1 MKGINKVEN
10 KRLGKGLDAIFGENL
25 SEILEEMQ
33 QDENSLR
40 NEIKVLDIRP
50 NPYQP
55 RKNFDR
61 EKLTELAQSIKEHG
75 VFTPILV
82 RQGITGYELIAGER
96 RLRACKEAGLE
107 TIPAIILELSDE
119 KMMEISVLENIQRED
134 LNAIEEATA
143 YNTLLVNLAYTQ
155 DQLAQRLGKS
165 RTHITNML
173 RILRLPQEI
182 QQMVMDEKLTMGHVR
197 PLVTIE
203 DKHQIVELA
212 EKIIKNNLSVR
223 EVEQLL
229 KPSESKPKA
238 ETKPDIFLDNVKHI
252 IENKLQTK
260 IEVSK
265 NKVVI
270 HYEDVDDLNRILE
283 LIDCLETE
291 NN

>member
-1 MKGINKVEN
+1 MEN

-40 NEIKVLDIRP
+40 NEIKVIDIRP

-182 QQMVMDEKLTMGHVR
+182 QQMVTEDKLTMGHVR
-197 PLVTIE
+197 PLITLDDENKMVT
-203 DKHQIVELA
+203 LA
-212 EKIIKNNLSVR
+212 EKIIKEGLSVR

-229 KPSESKPKA
+229 KPSEAKPKA
-238 ETKPDIFLDNVKHI
+238 KTKPDIFLDNVKQI
-252 IENKLQTK
+252 IESKLQTK

-265 NKVVI
+265 NKVII

-283 LIDCLETE
+283 LIDCLEAE
-291 NN
+291 NE

>member
-1 MKGINKVEN
+1 MNKVEN

-197 PLVTIE
+197 PLITLDDEHKMIA
-203 DKHQIVELA
+203 LA
-212 EKIIKNNLSVR
+212 EKIIKEGLSVR

-229 KPSESKPKA
+229 KPTVTKVKP
-238 ETKPDIFLDNVKHI
+238 EVKPDIFLENVKQI
-252 IENKLQTK
+252 MENKLQTK
-260 IEVSK
+260 TEVTK
-265 NKVVI
+265 NKLII

-283 LIDCLETE
+283 ILDCLEEE
-291 NN
+291 ND